1 MNATQ
6 LIRTKKLVM
15 NHVEAEDRVE
25 NAILQTARAF
35 YYEET
40 FLKKQGKFS
49 NTDKKDGRA
58 WRETHGHDGRAWNR
72 SHHA

>member
-25 NAILQTARAF
+25 NAFLQTARDF

-40 FLKKQGKFS
+40 FLKKQGKFL
-49 NTDKKDGRA
+49 NTDKKDGR
-58 WRETHGHDGRAWNR
+58 TDGNARA
-72 SHHA
+72 